1 MKREVDLV
9 SYLPPFIKEYKEPV
23 AALQAEDPEF
33 SKAWEA
39 VDEVLRN
46 HFISTADEYGIAR
59 REKLLGIYPSED
71 ASLESRRA
79 RVQNKWFNRMPYTL
93 GMFSQKIAALFGDTD
108 FKLSPDF
115 ACGYKLTITTCLEQY
130 GQVAELE
137 DVITSMMP
145 CNIAVDAKNHILCET
160 NGTVF
165 TSGGICNVN
174 SFFVTNDFREINDL
188 ESKALFGG
196 SAADTAVIKVS
207 QNFNEVV
214 RADSNASVASGV
226 VRVDFVE
233 IKTMERNEREWHSIQ
248 N

>member
-79 RVQNKWFNRMPYTL
+79 RVQNRWKDRLPYTMRVL
-93 GMFSQKIAALFGDTD
+93 ER
-108 FKLSPDF
+108 KLS
-115 ACGYKLTITTCLEQY
+115 E
-130 GQVAELE
+130 
-137 DVITSMMP
+137 
-145 CNIAVDAKNHILCET
+145 
-160 NGTVF
+160 
-165 TSGGICNVN
+165 
-174 SFFVTNDFREINDL
+174 
-188 ESKALFGG
+188 LFGG
-196 SAADTAVIKVS
+196 GHHFFVWLRPDSYDLELTVYSMDDSQTEELEYLLSVMVPVNIATHIVYEGTHEGKVYCGAFFSEADIIELK
-207 QNFNEVV
+207 Q
-214 RADSNASVASGV
+214 RRG
-226 VRVDFVE
+226 
-233 IKTMERNEREWHSIQ
+233 
-248 N
+248 